1 MSACIVD
8 IGGTN
13 IRYSF
18 YSKGKKLRIKKG
30 IIPSKKSFL
39 NILSDTFN
47 ESDKPIKD
55 LVISAAGPKYKNT
68 IEMTNQNF
76 KIDSQKIKKK
86 FKLKNCFLLNDLEA
100 AGYSLKNM
108 SSKNNLILKKGNLIN
123 KNKVLVCPGTGL
135 GLCLTINDKLVV
147 PSEIGNSKFF
157 TFQILQEYR
166 NIDPSLFNKIEDF
179 ISGPGLSRLHKSLYK
194 KDLLP
199 SELINKASRKDP
211 KALKTLDLF
220 FEIFA
225 KFLAEISLVY
235 MPGNGIFISG
245 SLMRNL
251 EKIINKEKFNKNFV
265 EHVEKSHKKVLES
278 FEISLIKQEHLSV
291 HGCKEFFNLTQK
303 GLN

>member
-1 MSACIVD
+1 MSTCIVD

-18 YSKGKKLRIKKG
+18 YSKGKKLRIKKV

-39 NILSDTFN
+39 NILSNIFN
-47 ESDKPIKD
+47 ESNEPIKD
-55 LVISAAGPKYKNT
+55 LVVSAAGPKYKNT

-100 AGYSLKNM
+100 AGYSLKNI
-108 SSKNNLILKKGNLIN
+108 SSSNNLILKKGNQIN

-157 TFQILQEYR
+157 TLQILQEYR

-179 ISGPGLSRLHKSLYK
+179 ISGPGLSRLHRSLYK

-199 SELINKASRKDP
+199 AELINNASRKDP

-235 MPGNGIFISG
+235 MPGSGIFISG

-251 EKIINKEKFNKNFV
+251 DKLIN
-265 EHVEKSHKKVLES
+265 KKVLES

-291 HGCKEFFNLTQK
+291 YGCKEFFNLTQK
-303 GLN
+303 DLN